1 MSDISVIAPIPEES
15 ENLRLHTALCAQ
27 RYNQLLDKFDQVD
40 ERLDHITAVCEEIKM
55 TIQGNTRDTY
65 QQYLAW
71 AGVLIVGLA
80 GLAITLA
87 LR

>member
-1 MSDISVIAPIPEES
+1 MSEISVIGPIPEES
-15 ENLRLHTALCAQ
+15 ENLRLHVDLCAQ
-27 RYNQLLDKFDQVD
+27 RYDQLINKFDEVD
-40 ERLDHITAVCEEIKM
+40 QRLDHITAVCEEIKN
-55 TIQGNTRDTY
+55 TIQGNTKDTY

-80 GLAITLA
+80 GLVVTLV